1 MAAPPRATNTAATPR
16 ILDRLLA
23 ERKITRE
30 QHEDIL
36 VTMRRMRLEVEDA
49 IAEHLHLPEA
59 DALKLLAGV
68 YRTRF
73 VSTEKL
79 AKAVV
84 DRSVLDLVPRK
95 VVDRYEVVPLLFDPT
110 SATLSVVLADP
121 DNVQAL
127 EEVKVISRARA
138 VVGLVARALAVR
150 ALIAKIYNGDPSQ
163 FAKLERE
170 RADVAWAMGSNDVFE
185 RGQGGGMA
193 SAEGAM
199 NINQAQRQMG
209 RGVPQLGLD
218 PAPAVQGPPQG
229 YNPHAVPD
237 LGVRPVAP
245 QVPPQKIPS
254 LAPPAGNVPAPPPP
268 TPVAAPVA
276 TPAFPIPALALQ
288 PVAPPRPATEPPPAG
303 VPFEHWLES
312 LNVLVSLLENNRPDL
327 RGHSAHV
334 ARLTRKLCERLGL
347 SDQDSHEIVAAAFL
361 HDLGKASSYHLTT
374 LNVAEYEGH
383 KVAARKSYL
392 TPGRLMAGVKL
403 PRATLEALNH
413 MYERFDGKGFPD
425 GQSGKDIPLGAR
437 VLAITDTY
445 ADLTQNPRNPFR
457 KSLRPLEA
465 SDVLSKFKG
474 TVFDV
479 NLVDIFRHVVTGDDL
494 KAKLLANRRSA
505 LIVDPDP
512 EETTVLELRMI
523 EQGFEVKIAR
533 TSDQALAMLAAAAP
547 DGGLGVELVISEV
560 ELQPIDG
567 FQLLERA
574 RQTEGGKT
582 AVWVFLSARADRDAI
597 NKGFEAG
604 AADYVEKPAK
614 AEILVA
620 KLRKLLEQG
629 APAKAAITRGVSGS
643 LEEMAL
649 PDMVQ
654 ILAQGRKTGALKIRA
669 NEGTGELHFV
679 QGDIWNAV
687 FGKKKGEDAVYAMLR
702 LRSGDFALDP
712 NFKSDE
718 RVIQISAEGLLL
730 EGMRRMDE
738 DGRP

>member
-1 MAAPPRATNTAATPR
+1 MAAPPRATNAATPR

-23 ERKITRE
+23 ERKINRD
-30 QHEDIL
+30 QHEAVI
-36 VTMRRMRLEVEDA
+36 VSMRRMRLEVEDA
-49 IAEHLHLPEA
+49 LGEHLGLPEVEV
-59 DALKLLAGV
+59 LKLLASV

-79 AKAVV
+79 AKAVI
-84 DRSVLDLVPRK
+84 DRAVLDLVPRK
-95 VVDRYEVVPLLFDPT
+95 VVDRYELVPLLFDPS
-110 SATLSVVLADP
+110 SATLSVVIADP

-127 EEVKVISRARA
+127 EEVKVTSRART
-138 VVGLVARALAVR
+138 VVGLVARTLAVR
-150 ALIAKIYNGDPSQ
+150 ALVAKIYNGDPSQ

-193 SAEGAM
+193 ASEGVM
-199 NINQAQRQMG
+199 NINQAQRAMG
-209 RGVPQLGLD
+209 RGAPSLALD
-218 PAPAVQGPPQG
+218 PAVGQPPPAAMGAAP
-229 YNPHAVPD
+229 AAD
-237 LGVRPVAP
+237 LGRPQSPAKV
-245 QVPPQKIPS
+245 PS
-254 LAPPAGNVPAPPPP
+254 LAPPAPPQGPFGPPRPPGPSNPLPASPQ
-268 TPVAAPVA
+268 
-276 TPAFPIPALALQ
+276 TPAFPIPAIALQ
-288 PVAPPRPATEPPPAG
+288 PQAPRPPTEPPVPAG
-303 VPFEHWLES
+303 VPFENWLES

-347 SDQDSHEIVAAAFL
+347 SDQDAHEIVAAAYI
-361 HDLGKASSYHLTT
+361 HDLGKASSYHLTA

-425 GQSGKDIPLGAR
+425 GQGGKDIPLGAR

-457 KSLRPLEA
+457 KSLRPIEA
-465 SDVLSKFKG
+465 SEVLAKFKG
-474 TVFDV
+474 SVFDV

-494 KAKLLANRRSA
+494 KAKLLANRRTA

-533 TSDQALAMLAAAAP
+533 TSEQALSLLSTPTP
-547 DGGLGVELVISEV
+547 DGTGGVELVISEV
-560 ELQPIDG
+560 ELQPVDG
-567 FQLLERA
+567 FQLLDRA

-597 NKGFEAG
+597 NRGFEAG

-629 APAKAAITRGVSGS
+629 APAKAATTRGVSGS

-654 ILAQGRKTGALKIRA
+654 ILAQGRKTGALKIRSG
-669 NEGTGELHFV
+669 EGTGELHFV

-687 FGKKKGEDAVYAMLR
+687 FGKKKGEEAVYAMLR

-712 NFKSDE
+712 NFKAEE

-730 EGMRRMDE
+730 EGMRLMDE
-738 DGRP
+738 DQRS